1 LGIIGLGE
9 ADMNVLEECQQKLRT
24 PTEAVQM
31 VKNGD
36 WVDYSQTCSFP
47 TALDTALAAR
57 HTELKDVKIRNAISM
72 RSVQTVEQDPQ
83 GVAFTYN
90 AWHCSAIDRKYIDQG
105 RAYHIP
111 MLFRDCGS
119 YYQKGFAPVNVAM
132 VSVTPMDRHGNFN
145 FGLTNCCQ
153 QAILEAAD
161 TVILEVNTHM
171 PYIYGM
177 EADHIH
183 ISDVDAVVEGHAE
196 LPTVSSPS
204 ATAIDE
210 QIANRIFPYLHD
222 GITLQLGIGGMP
234 NALGILIAASDLK
247 DIGMHTE
254 LKSDGYLT
262 LYKSGKIT
270 NKKKE
275 LQKGKG
281 VFSICNG
288 SRELYDFLD
297 HNQDIISAPMSY
309 VNNPYTI
316 SRFSDF
322 VSINSCIAI
331 DLYGQVCSESA
342 GTRQIIGTGGQLDF
356 VTGAYQAEHGMAFLA
371 MASTFTDK
379 KGIKHSRILPKFTQ
393 GDIITTPRT
402 QAPYM
407 VTEYGIA
414 NLSGLTTWQRAE
426 AIINIAHPDFRED
439 LIKAAEQQKIWRRS
453 NT

>member
-1 LGIIGLGE
+1 
-9 ADMNVLEECQQKLRT
+9 MNVLEEYQQKLRT

-196 LPTVSSPS
+196 IPTVSSPS

-254 LKSDGYLT
+254 LMSDGYLT

-270 NKKKE
+270 NKKKRSCRKE
-275 LQKGKG
+275 R
-281 VFSICNG
+281 VS
-288 SRELYDFLD
+288 FLFAMVRG
-297 HNQDIISAPMSY
+297 NCMIFWII
-309 VNNPYTI
+309 I
-316 SRFSDF
+316 K
-322 VSINSCIAI
+322 I
-331 DLYGQVCSESA
+331 L
-342 GTRQIIGTGGQLDF
+342 
-356 VTGAYQAEHGMAFLA
+356 FL
-371 MASTFTDK
+371 
-379 KGIKHSRILPKFTQ
+379 
-393 GDIITTPRT
+393 
-402 QAPYM
+402 
-407 VTEYGIA
+407 
-414 NLSGLTTWQRAE
+414 
-426 AIINIAHPDFRED
+426 HP
-439 LIKAAEQQKIWRRS
+439 
-453 NT
+453 